1 MDNCAVF
8 NWDDL
13 RYFLA
18 VARAGSTLAAAK
30 ALGTSQS
37 TVHRR
42 IAELEAQIGRS
53 LVTRRP
59 TGYRLT
65 ELGEHLLPFA
75 EGVEN
80 ATTAFERQLLASDS
94 ELTGTIRVTC
104 ASTLADRLARA
115 PLIDAFHA
123 RYPGLRVELVIT
135 DRLLDL
141 SKGEAEIAIRLGEP
155 HDDTLIGR
163 KIAEVPWAVYASQ
176 SYVER
181 HGRPECPK
189 DIERHFVV
197 AYDGEIANYSAA
209 RWLRSVAPRARVAA
223 RSETWPGFVLAVK
236 SGVGLGPLP
245 IHHGDRD
252 KDLIRLI
259 DPGPELVS
267 DFWLLMHRDL
277 RRTPRVRAFFDFV
290 IADIRAFR
298 ALLLREAESAGQ
310 K

>member
-1 MDNCAVF
+1 VF

-42 IAELEAQIGRS
+42 LAELEARIGRS
-53 LVTRRP
+53 LVTRKP

-75 EGVEN
+75 ERVEEAS
-80 ATTAFERQLLASDS
+80 ATFERQLLATNS

-104 ASTLADRLARA
+104 ASTLADRLARS

-123 RYPGLRVELVIT
+123 RYPDLRVELVIT

-141 SKGEAEIAIRLGEP
+141 SKGEADIAIRLGEP
-155 HDDTLIGR
+155 HDNALIGR
-163 KIAEVPWAVYASQ
+163 KIAEVPWAVYATQ

-181 HGRPECPK
+181 HGRPERPQ
-189 DIERHFVV
+189 DIEQHFVV
-197 AYDGEIANYSAA
+197 AYDGEIANYPAA
-209 RWLRSVAPRARVAA
+209 QWLRSVAPHARVAA
-223 RSETWPGFVLAVK
+223 RSETWPAYVLAVK

-245 IHHGDRD
+245 IHHGDRE
-252 KDLIRLI
+252 KELVRLI
-259 DPGPELVS
+259 DPSPRLIS

-290 IADIRAFR
+290 TANIKTFR
-298 ALLLREAESAGQ
+298 ALLLREVEPVDQ
-310 K
+310 Q